1 MMPIRA
7 SSIYRS
13 RWTALLCGAG
23 LIWLL
28 LRATAPDQPADL
40 TGATISD
47 DQANSFA
54 QR

>member
-1 MMPIRA
+1 MMPTRA

-13 RWTALLCGAG
+13 RWTVLLCGAG
-23 LIWLL
+23 IIWLL
-28 LRATAPDQPADL
+28 LRATASDQPADL

-47 DQANSFA
+47 EQANSFA